1 MEEGMLRGIEVLA
14 AIVDT
19 GSFAAASEV
28 LDMSPSGVSRAVS
41 RFEARLGIRLFE
53 RTTRAL
59 KLTDEGHRFYSQ
71 VLPLMTELEECI
83 SDASQGAARVRGR
96 LRVNVNSY
104 VARHV
109 LGPRLG
115 AFLQAHPELQVE
127 VIIRDDLGDLV
138 AEGFDLALRFGEPQ
152 PSTLVARKLMET
164 RIITVAAPAY
174 IKRHGAPATPEDLEH
189 HQCIHFRDP
198 STGRPYAWEFHSG
211 RKRKLVQA
219 HGALTLN
226 DADTLYSVCLSGFG
240 IAQVMSFTAAPL
252 LASGRLVDLFPDW
265 TDERFPLF
273 CYYPSRRQL
282 PAKCRAFIDY
292 VAGFL
297 QE

>member
-1 MEEGMLRGIEVLA
+1 MLRGIEVLS

-28 LDMSPSGVSRAVS
+28 LGMSPSGVSRAVS

-71 VLPLMTELEECI
+71 VLPLMAELEECI

-96 LRVNVNSY
+96 LRVNVDLFFSKLM
-104 VARHV
+104 

-115 AFLQAHPELQVE
+115 AFLESHPELQLE
-127 VIIRDDLGDLV
+127 LITRDDLGDLV
-138 AEGFDLALRFGEPQ
+138 GDGVDLALRFGHPQ
-152 PSTLVARKLMET
+152 PSTLVARKMMEA

-174 IKRHGAPATPEDLEH
+174 IARRGAPAKPEDLAH

-198 STGRPYAWEFHSG
+198 VTGRPFAWEFHRG
-211 RKRKLVQA
+211 RKRKVVDA
-219 HGALTLN
+219 SGTLTVN
-226 DADTLYSVCLSGFG
+226 DGDTLYSACLAGFG
-240 IAQVMSFTAAPL
+240 IAQVMDFTVESM
-252 LASGRLVDLFPDW
+252 LASGELVNLFPEW
-265 TDERFPLF
+265 SDERFPLY

-282 PAKCRAFIDY
+282 PAKSRAFIDY

>member
-1 MEEGMLRGIEVLA
+1 MLRGIEVLA

-115 AFLQAHPELQVE
+115 AFLQAYPELQVE

-164 RIITVAAPAY
+164 RILTVAAPAY
-174 IKRHGAPATPEDLEH
+174 IKRHGAPATPEDLKH

-211 RKRKLVQA
+211 RKRKVVEAQ
-219 HGALTLN
+219 GALTLN

-252 LASGRLVDLFPDW
+252 LASGRLVNLFPDW
-265 TDERFPLF
+265 TDERFPLY

-282 PAKCRAFIDY
+282 PAKSRAFIDY